1 MFFATYIQNL
11 HKCIE
16 PTTNR
21 RDFTEKILKMAVKN
35 ENLVSYSVSSYN
47 GFYDGK
53 TQGSGNNKK
62 IVGDMIS
69 NCAKKIVVNLDES
82 EDQTKSLP
90 KFKNYLK
97 NLQFNTSAKNELCD
111 IFRCELPN
119 INVENYID
127 ELSELLI
134 RIIKEVAGKGNKERT
149 INPQIDDSNSDGK
162 EEQKSTPQNSITD
175 NHTEDKS
182 VNITST
188 SLTNINETF
197 VDSMTNHISLIKD
210 DHSNN
215 IIINISSKN
224 ADELAG
230 LKALINELNSRFMD
244 LDEKGISF
252 NMSSWLCSE
261 EEQNKKEQEFEII
274 KSDFIIE
281 NKKLRL
287 YYLSF
292 PELEEKFEEMIFLS
306 QTLTFWYGYKN
317 DGHGHIGIDCD
328 HQIEEYRKCIHEV
341 WKILSK

>member
-16 PTTNR
+16 STTNR
-21 RDFTEKILKMAVKN
+21 SNFTEKILKMIVKN
-35 ENLVSYSVSSYN
+35 ENLLYYSVSSYN

-62 IVGDMIS
+62 IVGDRIN
-69 NCAKKIVVNLDES
+69 NCAKKIVVSLDES

-90 KFKNYLK
+90 KFKDYLK
-97 NLQFNTSAKNELCD
+97 SLQFNTSAKNELCD

-149 INPQIDDSNSDGK
+149 INHQIDDSNSDGK
-162 EEQKSTPQNSITD
+162 EEPKSTTQNSITD

-182 VNITST
+182 ANITST
-188 SLTNINETF
+188 SMTNINETF
-197 VDSMTNHISLIKD
+197 VDSMTNRIPLIKD
-210 DHSNN
+210 DHSNT
-215 IIINISSKN
+215 IIINTSSKN
-224 ADELAG
+224 ADELAE

-244 LDEKGISF
+244 LDEKGFSF
-252 NMSSWLCSE
+252 HVLSWILSE
-261 EEQNKKEQEFEII
+261 EEQKEKEQELEII

-292 PELEEKFEEMIFLS
+292 PELEEKFEKMISLS
-306 QTLTFWYGYKN
+306 RTLTFWYGYKGDEQN
-317 DGHGHIGIDCD
+317 HTKTGCD
-328 HQIEEYRKCIHEV
+328 YIEEYRKCIHEV
-341 WKILSK
+341 WKMISK